1 MTRRRAHARAK
12 RQRRAPPHTACA
24 PRIAG
29 GGSTAGQAVLNQ
41 GVDLR
46 ELAGLVSGGDRRL
59 PRLVVVPGLTDLAFD
74 LYAASGDPL
83 NDMTALLAEDLVKI
97 RAGVVATCGSEDRF
111 NALIAEYIRAAADNY
126 RNAVSSET
134 ARPARPPAAL
144 GAGALLGSPRARCIW
159 MGCGRGG
166 LSCAQLWTTRKF

>member
-1 MTRRRAHARAK
+1 M
-12 RQRRAPPHTACA
+12 
-24 PRIAG
+24 
-29 GGSTAGQAVLNQ
+29 LNQ

-83 NDMTALLAEDLVKI
+83 NGMTAFLAEDLVKI

-134 ARPARPPAAL
+134 APAVLCIHFAPNTPDVAAVAHFL
-144 GAGALLGSPRARCIW
+144 SSSMARVRSRTC
-159 MGCGRGG
+159 
-166 LSCAQLWTTRKF
+166 S